1 MRRLKIYSEIVRR
14 GYCGSVRPKRGMSE
28 QLGTGHQVF
37 RPRSLLIDRP
47 WTWLGHQKFSTG
59 FSRLW
64 KWVRYCTVLWLLFLL
79 SAPQCHCKAVQIA
92 SVSWPIIGIFSM
104 SLHFNTE
111 GLKSDLYPLRTIEQ
125 SLSWCYNIPLAF
137 YTCTLPRVVQGSGP
151 LYGVG
156 CMYMLY
162 IVYLYVVAGW
172 CIAPIREENV
182 GKQRILLNIWA

>member
-111 GLKSDLYPLRTIEQ
+111 GLKSNLYPSAYYWAVIKLMLQYT
-125 SLSWCYNIPLAF
+125 LSILYLHFTARCA
-137 YTCTLPRVVQGSGP
+137 RVRPAVWGR
-151 LYGVG
+151 
-156 CMYMLY
+156 
-162 IVYLYVVAGW
+162 LYVHAVYCLFICCCW
-172 CIAPIREENV
+172 LMHCSYTRRER
-182 GKQRILLNIWA
+182 G